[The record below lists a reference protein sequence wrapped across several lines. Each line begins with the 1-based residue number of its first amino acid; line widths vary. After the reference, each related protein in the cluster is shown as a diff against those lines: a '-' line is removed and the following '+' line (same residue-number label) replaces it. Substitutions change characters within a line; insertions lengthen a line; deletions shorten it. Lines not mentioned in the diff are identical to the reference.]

1 MSGSLTINV
10 SRRLRGFSLIEMVAV
25 IAILVTL
32 MTAGVSLL
40 SGTGAQSRKAG
51 TDLLSG
57 LIEQAR
63 TRAITSR
70 SKVLL
75 AIAEPGTL
83 PAGDE
88 RCRIGMFRVDE
99 STASPPVTTYV
110 LLNRWQTL
118 NTGIVL
124 LPDKD
129 SPTNALNTK
138 KIPLTYRAG
147 NKDLTINVY
156 AITFNSRGGLAF
168 PEGSTPIELRIAE
181 GVYRNGEP
189 QPNKHADQ
197 SKIPENRLKIG
208 RVTARPYRIDG

>member
-75 AIAEPGTL
+75 AIAEPGDL

-88 RCRIGMFRVDE
+88 RCRIGMFRIVE
-99 STASPPVTTYV
+99 STTSPPVTTYV

-118 NTGIVL
+118 NTGIIL
-124 LPDKD
+124 LPDD
-129 SPTNALNTK
+129 TNPANVLNSPQVSV
-138 KIPLTYRAG
+138 TYKAG
-147 NKDLTINVY
+147 NKDLTINVH
-156 AITFNSRGGLAF
+156 AITFTSRGGLAY
-168 PEGSTPIELRIAE
+168 PEGSKPIELRIAE
-181 GVYRNGEP
+181 GGYRGGKP
-189 QPNKHADQ
+189 VPNKAAD
-197 SKIPENRLKIG
+197 SAKIPENRLRVG